1 MFVSRKYFGPI
12 FAAVLSVSLLVYAC
26 GGGGGSTE
34 SGNNTATTG
43 SKAASTSSVATQ
55 VALQVTSIGLN
66 NGLAGKPSFDFK
78 KSTLSGK
85 AKAWRAILKTKA
97 NRKIHHALGTTSLTC
112 DDGGDVT
119 DTLAYSSGS
128 KTFTTTTTANN
139 CATAFGS
146 IVTNGTLVVT
156 EIDNSYTGTDPS
168 TDPDFN
174 SPQPN
179 DLGDPAWN
187 PTSTTIASTNG
198 YTVSFKDA
206 NGNTTLMTKITGT
219 QTMDVVLNGSG
230 NWQSGTLTSNLT
242 MEIQSDGGTANST
255 NDDSHE
261 IFTLTNYTEDMTFDA
276 WDSDGIPTHIVST
289 SNGTTTIDDQ
299 IDNSNDISVTFTN
312 FNVDQTIAGNGLL
325 ATYTISLSGQLSSSC
340 LGGAVTIATTTPIVA
355 VGDACPT
362 DGVITVTDSSNRVST
377 ITSTSSGGV
386 HIANPDG
393 TTQDFASCEDVDAC

>member
-1 MFVSRKYFGPI
+1 MFISRKYFGPI

-34 SGNNTATTG
+34 SSGGGNNAATTG

-66 NGLAGKPSFDFK
+66 NGLAGKPSLNVK
-78 KSTLSGK
+78 KSMLSGK
-85 AKAWRAILKTKA
+85 AKAWRAMLKAKA
-97 NRKIHHALGTTSLTC
+97 NRKIHHALGTTQLDCTG
-112 DDGGDVT
+112 GGDGT
-119 DTLAYSSGS
+119 ETTSFPSGS
-128 KTFTTTTTANN
+128 HTFTTTTTANN
-139 CATAFGS
+139 CVEDLGVFGS
-146 IVTNGTLVVT
+146 LVQNGTLVVT
-156 EIDNSYTGTDPS
+156 EVDPVF
-168 TDPDFN
+168 PD
-174 SPQPN
+174 S
-179 DLGDPAWN
+179 GDPTTDSTWN

-206 NGNTTLMTKITGT
+206 DGNTTLITKITGT

-242 MEIQSDGGTANST
+242 MELQSDGGTANST

-299 IDNSNDISVTFTN
+299 IDNANDISVTFTN
-312 FNVDQTIAGNGLL
+312 FNVDQTIADNGL
-325 ATYTISLSGQLSSSC
+325 ATTYTISLSGQLSTSC

-355 VGDACPT
+355 VEDACPT

-377 ITSTSSGGV
+377 VTSTSSGGV